1 MLDQLQDLLGGF
13 EGVSLNAL
21 DERAAVL
28 RRIDNKYAVS
38 PEEFARSPNGCAAT
52 TRFSRSTTAGRS
64 PTARPISTR
73 RICAVSSITSRI
85 ERLGSRRARGC
96 MRTPESAFS
105 RSSSSAP
112 PTRPTSGRSVTRR
125 KTGGG

>member
-64 PTARPISTR
+64 PTARPISHVESTLFHR
-73 RICAVSSITSRI
+73 SH
-85 ERLGSRRARGC
+85 RG
-96 MRTPESAFS
+96 
-105 RSSSSAP
+105 SSA
-112 PTRPTSGRSVTRR
+112 SVQ
-125 KTGGG
+125 GALAAV